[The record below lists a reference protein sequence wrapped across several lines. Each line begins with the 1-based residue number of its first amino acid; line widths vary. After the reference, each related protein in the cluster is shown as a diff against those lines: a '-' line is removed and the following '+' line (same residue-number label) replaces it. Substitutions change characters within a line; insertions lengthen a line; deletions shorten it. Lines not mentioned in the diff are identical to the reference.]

1 MAILKTI
8 EVLAKI
14 TECRGNLA
22 AVGRALGVTRQS
34 VHAFVHKH
42 PTLRAAVADCREAM
56 IDHAESA
63 LHRAIFQGEAWAV
76 CFFLKTQG
84 RRRGYSERLDVGR
97 PEDLTDDELAAIAAR
112 GRPRAAPEEGTPGGG
127 AGRDGPG

>member
-1 MAILKTI
+1 MA
-8 EVLAKI
+8 VLTAKAVA
-14 TECRGNLA
+14 EKVRERRGNLA
-22 AVGRALGVTRQS
+22 AVARDFGVTRQAVHDYVSRRPSLKS
-34 VHAFVHKH
+34 V
-42 PTLRAAVADCREAM
+42 VAECREAM

-97 PEDLTDDELAAIAAR
+97 AEDLTDDELAAIAAR
-112 GRPRAAPEEGTPGGG
+112 GRPRTAPEEGTPGGG
-127 AGRDGPG
+127 AARDGAD